1 MKLALFPLSIFL
13 LPGGRNRLKI
23 FEPRY
28 KRLVSEALSSGNGF
42 GICLAS
48 EDNNLARVATRVKI
62 IDFDSDQDGLLNID
76 IEGVDRFIFNEI
88 NTDKDGLIHT
98 SATFLLDWDNVSITD
113 EYAFLADSLQ
123 KILASHPL
131 HADQDNDIKLN
142 NLTWV
147 CQRWVEILPI
157 ALEKKYLITQQKDVS
172 VVIDFVK
179 QIVLKN

>member
-13 LPGGRNRLKI
+13 LPGGKNRLKI

-48 EDNNLARVATRVKI
+48 EKNNLVKVGTRVKI
-62 IDFDSDQDGLLNID
+62 IDFNTTEDGLLCID
-76 IEGVDRFIFNEI
+76 IEGIDRFIFNEI
-88 NTDKDGLIHT
+88 YTDKDGLSHT
-98 SATFLLDWDNVSITD
+98 EPTFLVDWDNVSVT
-113 EYAFLADSLQ
+113 EKYAFLADSLEEV
-123 KILASHPL
+123 LALHPL
-131 HADQDNDIKLN
+131 HADQDNAIKLK

-157 ALEKKYLITQQKDVS
+157 AIEKKYLITQQQDVADM
-172 VVIDFVK
+172 IDFVK
-179 QIVLKN
+179 QIVLEN